1 MEMNPQL
8 CARAGSAVL
17 VANLLALDQSSR
29 ISGWAVFED
38 GGLVESGTFTFTDSN
53 IGQRLVKIKNKVLQ
67 LIEDYNIDEVI
78 FEDIQMQGGNVAT
91 FKALAEV
98 FGVLNEVLEER
109 KIPNSAVLAVVWK
122 SKLGIKGARR
132 EEQKRNAQKFV
143 ENKYG
148 LKVSQDESDAICIGT
163 YKSQLQEDFNW
174 D

>member
-1 MEMNPQL
+1 M
-8 CARAGSAVL
+8 
-17 VANLLALDQSSR
+17 
-29 ISGWAVFED
+29 
-38 GGLVESGTFTFTDSN
+38 
-53 IGQRLVKIKNKVLQ
+53 KIKNKVLQ

-78 FEDIQMQGGNVAT
+78 FEDIQMQGGNVTT

-98 FGVLNEVLEER
+98 FGVLNEVLEEHN
-109 KIPNSAVLAVVWK
+109 IPNSAVLAVVWK

-148 LKVSQDESDAICIGT
+148 LKVSQDESEAICIGT

>member
-1 MEMNPQL
+1 M
-8 CARAGSAVL
+8 
-17 VANLLALDQSSR
+17 ANLLALDQSSR
-29 ISGWAVFED
+29 TSGWAVFED
-38 GGLVESGTFTFTDSN
+38 GGLVESGIFTFTDSN
-53 IGQRLVKIKNKVLQ
+53 IGQRLVKIRNKVLQ

-78 FEDIQMQGGNVAT
+78 FEDIQMQGGNVTT

-109 KIPNSAVLAVVWK
+109 NIPNSAVLAAVWK
-122 SKLGIKGARR
+122 SKLGIKGAHR